1 MAEFK
6 TQVASNVV
14 RDGLGVELIDASGN
28 VIAEVF
34 RCDRDHTVIVS
45 TFGNDIPVQ
54 AMERLLQ
61 RARSELDPFEDGTPL
76 SQAKVCAARPSQ
88 PA

>member
-1 MAEFK
+1 MTEFK

-14 RDGLGVELIDASGN
+14 RDGLGVEIIDASGN
-28 VIAEVF
+28 VVAEVF

-54 AMERLLQ
+54 AMEQLLQ
-61 RARSELDPFEDGTPL
+61 RARFELDPFEDGTPL
-76 SQAKVCAARPSQ
+76 SQAKVCLARPST
-88 PA
+88 PK